1 MRDVRGMPQWHP
13 KMNKDQK
20 SRSGGQP
27 SCLNPWHGTRKM
39 LSQFLEITT
48 SQSVYR
54 IPMPL
59 VLVIVLF
66 MYVHSGLACVQ
77 LVEKLKGGESSSFL
91 YFPG

>member
-66 MYVHSGLACVQ
+66 MST
-77 LVEKLKGGESSSFL
+77 
-91 YFPG
+91 